1 MLVALRTLV
10 ALFVDITHRAAKV
23 VRLRRLTGLATLDS
37 KHWPIPVRRAAV
49 AVGVGFVLAG
59 LVTGQA
65 LVIVADLDPF
75 KMVWA

>member
-10 ALFVDITHRAAKV
+10 ALFVDTTHRVAKV
-23 VRLRRLTGLATLDS
+23 VRLRRLTDLAILDS
-37 KHWPIPVRRAAV
+37 KHWPIPVRRAAT
-49 AVGVGFVLAG
+49 AIGVGFVLPG
-59 LVTGQA
+59 LITGQA